1 MYYLLILLP
10 FLSSPPQLLSSTS
23 CLCKDP
29 ATAVVNIIYV
39 QTPWCRDIHSLFP
52 VPSEEAHGAK
62 DYEMS
67 FSKTFCFVLNFF
79 FLLCPTGA
87 FFSLLLLLL
96 PIYSVF
102 GSHPIIIFTQILL
115 FDWGFFFPF
124 LINHCFLEQQWRG
137 RSDSDDPLLSLYCLA
152 GSLSA
157 REVTDLAQDWPSKW
171 NHCSSNHPPS
181 LNLLYPL
188 PFHNKI
194 STNTHNC

>member
-1 MYYLLILLP
+1 MYYLLILLL

-79 FLLCPTGA
+79 FSLSNWCFFLSPPPPPPHLLCFWKP
-87 FFSLLLLLL
+87 
-96 PIYSVF
+96 
-102 GSHPIIIFTQILL
+102 SHHHFHPDPPVWLRV
-115 FDWGFFFPF
+115 FFPF

-171 NHCSSNHPPS
+171 NHCSSNYPPS